1 MVSRILLALTLAAP
15 ITVLAQYATT
25 GPNGQ
30 VAPAGSTVVVV
41 GNGGGPILSTPSVTF
56 GTPQSTAGIS
66 LADHAGISNA
76 TPTNPAIPS
85 ASESYPVY
93 SNTNTASMGV
103 QPTATEGVAAAPAPA
118 NTGRMINDIEPSS
131 FAGAAYVSGAPTGAV
146 AGTVAAPSN
155 AASLGE
161 LAAKYKAARPQNI
174 RTYTN
179 ADAQRLSDT
188 MDVHGANVTP
198 VSAGNTTPAT
208 MPAPATTQPPSTA
221 AAAPVVSN
229 ARPSPGTPV
238 ATTQSGQMT
247 QTSQNQSSQT
257 SAQNEGQSATTPQVS
272 QKNNAQSKGEEDNTR
287 LPASSTLLPLFGV
300 LGLASGAAGLW
311 LKKHRG

>member
-1 MVSRILLALTLAAP
+1 MLSRILLALTLAAP
-15 ITVLAQYATT
+15 ITVLAQYATI

-66 LADHAGISNA
+66 LSDHAGISNA

-85 ASESYPVY
+85 TSESYPVY
-93 SNTNTASMGV
+93 SNTNTAGMGV
-103 QPTATEGVAAAPAPA
+103 QPATTEGVAAAPASA

-131 FAGAAYVSGAPTGAV
+131 FAGSAYVSGAPAVTV
-146 AGTVAAPSN
+146 AGTVARPGN
-155 AASLGE
+155 TASLGE
-161 LAAKYKAARPQNI
+161 VAAKYKAARPQNI

-179 ADAQRLSDT
+179 ADAQRLSDS
-188 MDVHGANVTP
+188 MDVHGASVTP
-198 VSAGNTTPAT
+198 VSASNTAPAT
-208 MPAPATTQPPSTA
+208 MTSPATTQPSSMA
-221 AAAPVVSN
+221 AGAPVASN
-229 ARPSPGTPV
+229 GRPSPGTPAV
-238 ATTQSGQMT
+238 STQSGQMA
-247 QTSQNQSSQT
+247 QTSQSQSSQAA
-257 SAQNEGQSATTPQVS
+257 AQNERQSATTPQVS
-272 QKNNAQSKGEEDNTR
+272 QKNNAQSNGEEDNTR